1 MSKCLSIIFKVI
13 FLSLLFTIFCIFFM
27 IIGFVDFIKFIF
39 LILFQKSGK
48 KIKSSDDAEFVIRN
62 FAIKNSWNQNCNK
75 LISVYNEDEE
85 TIRIINI
92 ARNKFDFLNFESN
105 IKNRLKK
112 I

>member
-1 MSKCLSIIFKVI
+1 MSKYLSIISKVI
-13 FLSLLFTIFCIFFM
+13 FLSLVFTIFCIFFM

-39 LILFQKSGK
+39 LVLFKKSRK

-62 FAIKNSWNQNCNK
+62 FAIKNSWNQSCNK
-75 LISVYNEDEE
+75 LISVHNEDEE
-85 TIRIINI
+85 TRKIINI